1 MKTRSSVVCETAKEI
16 EIDHDGISYP
26 VTSKEWNIRILKWF
40 FSCFDRKNSM
50 FYGEKNPRKI
60 SCALKLE
67 KDNAMQ
73 YIVDV
78 PLPTS

>member
-40 FSCFDRKNSM
+40 FSCFDRKNSR
-50 FYGEKNPRKI
+50 YVLWREKNPGKI
-60 SCALKLE
+60 SYALKLE
-67 KDNAMQ
+67 KDSA
-73 YIVDV
+73 IHSGCTI
-78 PLPTS
+78 TS